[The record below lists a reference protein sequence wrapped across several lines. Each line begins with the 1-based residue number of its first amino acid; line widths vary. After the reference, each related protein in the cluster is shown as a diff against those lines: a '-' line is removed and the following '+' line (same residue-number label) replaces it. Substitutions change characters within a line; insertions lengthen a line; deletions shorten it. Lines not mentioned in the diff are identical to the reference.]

1 MPYSGNAHDHR
12 RTGEKTE
19 DLNPGETLAIAMREL
34 SQACGTNEVNS
45 DTGEF
50 AEAIAGQS
58 GCAVSFDARPNG
70 KAIFTKKA

>member
-1 MPYSGNAHDHR
+1 MTIDELGRKLQALGPR
-12 RTGEKTE
+12 
-19 DLNPGETLAIAMREL
+19 ETLAIRMREL

-58 GCAVSFDARPNG
+58 GCAVSFDARPKG
-70 KAIFTKKA
+70 KAVFTKKA

>member
-1 MPYSGNAHDHR
+1 MPHSEMPMTIDELGRKLQTLD
-12 RTGEKTE
+12 
-19 DLNPGETLAIAMREL
+19 PGETLAISMREL

-70 KAIFTKKA
+70 KAVFTKKA